1 MEWMSLSKRLPDILK
16 KYKYAILVLA
26 VGLVL
31 MAIPSGTDRENTTD
45 EAPVEIK
52 LQTSVSQ
59 ELAALLTQIEGVG
72 KVEVMLTRA
81 SGEETV
87 FQTDQDISMGNDTQS
102 TRQETVMTTDTQ
114 RNQTGLIKQINPA
127 RYLGAVIVCQGAD
140 SPSVRFAVVDA
151 VSKATGLGSDRISV
165 LKMK

>member
-1 MEWMSLSKRLPDILK
+1 M
-16 KYKYAILVLA
+16 
-26 VGLVL
+26 
-31 MAIPSGTDRENTTD
+31 
-45 EAPVEIK
+45 
-52 LQTSVSQ
+52 
-59 ELAALLTQIEGVG
+59 AALLTQIEGVG
-72 KVEVMLTRA
+72 KVEVMLTIA